1 MAILTI
7 VYAVVKDKNN
17 LTYVL
22 ETGGDFNEYWA
33 EVTEGLTN
41 EECKAYK
48 VVGGYLSD
56 VLCIEDF
63 SQITE

>member
-1 MAILTI
+1 
-7 VYAVVKDKNN
+7 
-17 LTYVL
+17 VL